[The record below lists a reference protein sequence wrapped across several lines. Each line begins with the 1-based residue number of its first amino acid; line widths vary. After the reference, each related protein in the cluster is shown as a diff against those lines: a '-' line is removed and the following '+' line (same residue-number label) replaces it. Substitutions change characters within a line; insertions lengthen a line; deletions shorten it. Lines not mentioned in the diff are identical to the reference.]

1 MIPTNISRPQDI
13 VVIFAIF
20 ALVIVTVGFGIASVV
35 QEQDVE
41 TDQSFFTN
49 VYNNTIGSDGL
60 KGTADSVS
68 QGLVGTEGVSQDTS
82 EGSILVRGFNSILS
96 IGKTYRITSEALN
109 EGSVKWLGIDPIYWL
124 IYTSV
129 LLVSFGVVMYTW
141 IRGR

>member
-20 ALVIVTVGFGIASVV
+20 AIVIGTIGFGIASVT
-35 QEQDVE
+35 QEQDV
-41 TDQSFFTN
+41 DVDDSFFTN
-49 VYNNTIGSDGL
+49 VYNNATSSEGL

-68 QGLVGTEGVSQDTS
+68 EGLTGTEGVSQDTS
-82 EGSILVRGFNSILS
+82 EESILVRGFNSILS
-96 IGKTYRITSEALN
+96 IGKTYKITASALN
-109 EGSVKWLGIDPIYWL
+109 EGSTKWLGIDPFYWI

-129 LLVSFGVVMYTW
+129 MLVSFGVVMYTW